1 MEAECPGC
9 RERDARIAALE
20 ERLAELEG
28 RVRDVT
34 KPPEPPR
41 SGPALPKGPAKQ
53 GTGKKPGGQPGHSPH
68 AKELVPPERV
78 AETIRYIPSVCEHC
92 ETALPQEAGPDDPPP
107 VRHQVAELP
116 EVIAIITEHQ
126 GHARTC
132 PCCGKVTRM
141 AIPADIRAHC
151 TGTKLTAVL
160 SYLAGMHGISKR
172 GIGEIADVVFSAKI
186 ALGTVANLE
195 QEMSKALR
203 PAHQEA
209 QRQVQ
214 QAPIK
219 NADETGWKQAGR
231 KRWLWVAASARAVVF
246 LIQPLR
252 DLAALQRLLGEV
264 VRGIVCSDRWCV
276 YNHIPLRQR
285 QICWA
290 HLQRNWEKL
299 LERGGKAKE
308 VAERCLNV
316 HKRVFELWHLYRG
329 GGCTRAELKSKMRPL
344 QSELCNVLHWG
355 ARGARGRVTRT
366 RRLCARLVQI
376 FPAMWTFV
384 AVEGVEPTNNHGERV
399 QRRAVLWRR
408 RSFGCH
414 SSKGCRFVERILT
427 VVQTLQLQRRSVLQ
441 FLCDAVSAHRGGT
454 QRPKLVPDR

>member
-1 MEAECPGC
+1 MEAECRGC

-28 RVRDVT
+28 RMRDLT

-41 SGPALPKGPAKQ
+41 PAPALPKGPAKKA
-53 GTGKKPGGQPGHSPH
+53 TGNKPGGQPGHPPH
-68 AKELVPPERV
+68 AKKLVPPERV
-78 AETIRYIPSVCEHC
+78 SETVPFIPRTCQHC
-92 ETALPQEAGPDDPPP
+92 QAALPQEAGPNDPPP

-116 EVIAIITEHQ
+116 EVIARITEYQ

-132 PCCGKVTRM
+132 PCCGKLTRA
-141 AIPADIRAHC
+141 AIPIDIRASC
-151 TGTKLTAVL
+151 VGSRLAAVL
-160 SYLAGMHGISKR
+160 SYLAGYQGVSKR
-172 GIGEIADVVFSAKI
+172 GLAEIAEVVFDAPM

-195 QEMSKALR
+195 QEMSQALR

-214 QAPIK
+214 QAPVK
-219 NADETGWKQAGR
+219 NVDETGWKQAGH
-231 KRWLWVAASARAVVF
+231 KRWLWVAASTTAVVF

-252 DLAALQRLLGEV
+252 DLTALQRLLGKV

-276 YNHIPLRQR
+276 YNHIPLRMR

-299 LERGGKAKE
+299 LDRGGRAKE
-308 VAERCLNV
+308 IAQMCLSV
-316 HKRVFELWHLYRG
+316 HERVFELWHLFRG
-329 GGCTRAELKSKMRPL
+329 GGCTRAELKLKMRPL
-344 QSELCNVLHWG
+344 RSELCNVLHWG
-355 ARGARGRVTRT
+355 ARSGDARTK
-366 RRLCARLVQI
+366 RLCARLIGVS
-376 FPAMWTFV
+376 PAMWTFV
-384 AVEGVEPTNNHGERV
+384 DVEGVEPTNNHGERV

-414 SSKGCRFVERILT
+414 SANGCRFVERILT
-427 VVQTLQLQRRSVLQ
+427 VVQSLHLQRRSVLP
-441 FLCDAVSAHRGGT
+441 FLYETILAHRSGT
-454 QRPKLVPDR
+454 QTPKLVIEG